1 MNHVDESVDFKV
13 IEVVGSDIIVF
24 TTTWISTGCTRSG
37 RILSCWS
44 ERGFQYQGIIRVQVC
59 FLDVTHVINYD
70 LPHEG
75 DTYVH
80 RGGRSG
86 RKGVVMPIITHEQEL
101 VLDRQA
107 NKVGLNLKCIA
118 RQTLK

>member
-1 MNHVDESVDFKV
+1 MH
-13 IEVVGSDIIVF
+13 
-24 TTTWISTGCTRSG
+24 
-37 RILSCWS
+37 
-44 ERGFQYQGIIRVQVC
+44 QGIIRVQVC

-80 RGGRSG
+80 RGGRVGRSR
-86 RKGVVMPIITHEQEL
+86 RKGVVMPIITHKQEL